1 MSKEKTENGKEV
13 KSFKV
18 ITIGDSNVGKTSI
31 IRRYIYNVF
40 DDKTMST
47 IGLSFSFKDVELKSG
62 IKISLK
68 LVDTAGQEKYR
79 SLTKSYFKNSDGVL
93 FVFDYGNKVSF
104 EHIQE
109 WVEMFKEN
117 TSQDD
122 IPKYLI
128 GNKDD
133 IENKTVTSDMI
144 NEFISKTKFKFKSTS
159 ALRTDTNI
167 DDIFN
172 EIAEDIMENY
182 LSNGDKEQKLKLLK
196 KYNKPKNN
204 SKGCFCKV
212 SPEV

>member
-93 FVFDYGNKVSF
+93 FVFDYGNKESF

-196 KYNKPKNN
+196 KYTKPKNN
-204 SKGCFCKV
+204 SKVCFCKV

>member
-93 FVFDYGNKVSF
+93 FVFDYGNKDSF

-133 IENKTVTSDMI
+133 IENKKVTSDMI

-196 KYNKPKNN
+196 KYTKPKNN

>member
-1 MSKEKTENGKEV
+1 MSKEKTENEKEV

-47 IGLSFSFKDVELKSG
+47 IGLSFSFKEVELKNG
-62 IKISLK
+62 ITITLK

-93 FVFDYGNKVSF
+93 FVFDYGSKESF

-109 WVEMFKEN
+109 WVQMFIDN

-133 IENKTVTSDMI
+133 LQNKSVTSEMI
-144 NEFISKTKFKFKSTS
+144 EELINKTKFKFKSTS

-167 DDIFN
+167 DELFN
-172 EIAEDIMENY
+172 EIAED
-182 LSNGDKEQKLKLLK
+182 GRA
-196 KYNKPKNN
+196 
-204 SKGCFCKV
+204 
-212 SPEV
+212 

>member
-1 MSKEKTENGKEV
+1 MREEKNENGNQV
-13 KSFKV
+13 RSFKV

-93 FVFDYGNKVSF
+93 FVFDYGNKDSF

-196 KYNKPKNN
+196 KYTKPKNN

>member
-93 FVFDYGNKVSF
+93 FVFDYGNKDSF

-196 KYNKPKNN
+196 KYTKPKNN

>member
-93 FVFDYGNKVSF
+93 FVFDYGNKDSF

-196 KYNKPKNN
+196 KYTKPKNN
-204 SKGCFCKV
+204 SKGCLCKV
-212 SPEV
+212 NPEV

>member
-196 KYNKPKNN
+196 KYTKPKNN

>member
-1 MSKEKTENGKEV
+1 MSKEKTEIGKEV

-47 IGLSFSFKDVELKSG
+47 IGLSFSFKEVELKNG
-62 IKISLK
+62 YKITLK
-68 LVDTAGQEKYR
+68 IVDTAGQEKYR

-93 FVFDYGNKVSF
+93 FVFDYGCKESF
-104 EHIQE
+104 DHIQE
-109 WVEMFKEN
+109 WVEMFIDN

-133 IENKTVTSDMI
+133 LNNKLVTSDMI
-144 NEFISKTKFKFKSTS
+144 EELINKTKFKFKSTS

-172 EIAEDIMENY
+172 EIAEDMMEKY
-182 LSNGDKEQKLKLLK
+182 LSTGDKEQKLKLLK
-196 KYNKPKNN
+196 KYTKPKKKN
-204 SKGCFCKV
+204 STCVCKIN
-212 SPEV
+212 PEA

>member
-133 IENKTVTSDMI
+133 IENKKVTSDMI

>member
-1 MSKEKTENGKEV
+1 MSKEKNEIGKEV
-13 KSFKV
+13 KTFKV

-47 IGLSFSFKDVELKSG
+47 IGLSFSFKEIELKSG
-62 IKISLK
+62 YKITLK
-68 LVDTAGQEKYR
+68 IVDTAGQEKYR

-93 FVFDYGNKVSF
+93 FVFDYGCKESF

-109 WVEMFKEN
+109 WVQMFIDN

-133 IENKTVTSDMI
+133 LKNKLVTSDMI
-144 NEFISKTKFKFKSTS
+144 EELINKTKFKFKSTS

-167 DDIFN
+167 DEIFN
-172 EIAEDIMENY
+172 EIAEDMMEKY
-182 LSNGDKEQKLKLLK
+182 LSTGDKDQKLKLLK
-196 KYNKPKNN
+196 KYTKTKKKDNN
-204 SKGCFCKV
+204 CICKIN
-212 SPEV
+212 PEA